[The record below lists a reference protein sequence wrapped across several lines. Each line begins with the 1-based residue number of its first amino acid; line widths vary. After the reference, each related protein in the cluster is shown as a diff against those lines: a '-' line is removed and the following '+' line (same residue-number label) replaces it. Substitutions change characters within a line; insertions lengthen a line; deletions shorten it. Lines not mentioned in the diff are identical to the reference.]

1 MTTVA
6 KRGPGRAPAG
16 TMDGRAA
23 VLRAAREVFAERGY
37 GSATTREVLARAGTT
52 SPTLHHHFGS
62 KAGLYLAVLHDVVE
76 EILVELTDA
85 VSGHSS
91 FLDRVDSM
99 LDASVRLNEQDS
111 TTSRLVFSAPVEVR
125 QNPEL
130 ASGSDR
136 VGRLVDFVEDMCRES
151 EDLAL
156 EPAEATRAI
165 MTILYGLGR
174 SAITLDQRQYEQVV
188 AAMRAVIHGAFVRLP
203 A

>member
-1 MTTVA
+1 
-6 KRGPGRAPAG
+6 
-16 TMDGRAA
+16 MDGRAA